1 MMRSTAAAACA
12 LALAACDAANATDLT
27 RDLTVEGDA
36 LADSS
41 GITAIGARGETL
53 GIHLTRGSTGAI
65 RVTVPGITV
74 RSYAVERFA
83 VTRPS
88 TDLYGGS
95 RGAGTYPDGLVRD
108 DAPATSDAY
117 IELTIPRDAQPGA
130 LRGEIAIGKTR
141 IPFLVSISPAVLP
154 EAAPRVWAY
163 EDPREFSADPATP
176 SAKERA
182 CVSEFRRRG
191 ILLAPDV
198 PLAWWPQ
205 RADMFAGIRDVPVS
219 ISADPMTAAGDV
231 REWIARLDGT
241 GHVPFAIPIDEPR
254 TAQRRADVVALARAV
269 RGAGGGE
276 RTFRLALTDTPHAE
290 YDNLIDQYI
299 SLDPTANTH
308 AWRYNGAPPSA
319 GSMVLDAAAP
329 GPRTWGWIAHR
340 DDVGLWYVW
349 DALYWHDRHNRHGAP
364 LPGKALNLER
374 DATSFDDGDDHGN
387 LDGVLALPSPDGCR
401 PTLRLAAL
409 GRGQQDRALL
419 DLASACHPAPT
430 AAIVASVIPR
440 GEAWLTDSAAWER
453 ARRSVLS
460 LAACARVSTSR

>member
-1 MMRSTAAAACA
+1 MRSTAVAACA
-12 LALAACDAANATDLT
+12 FALAACGAANATDLT

-36 LADSS
+36 LIDAN

-53 GIHLTRGSTGAI
+53 GIHLSRQSTGAI
-65 RVTVPGITV
+65 RTTVPGVTV
-74 RSYAVERFA
+74 RSYAVERFP

-88 TDLYGGS
+88 TALYGGS
-95 RGAGTYPDGLVRD
+95 RGAGTYPDGLVAD

-117 IELTIPRDAQPGA
+117 IEIAIPRDAA
-130 LRGEIAIGKTR
+130 AATLRGEIAIGKTR
-141 IPFLVSISPAVLP
+141 IPLLLTIASVALP
-154 EAAPRVWAY
+154 DAAPRVWAY
-163 EDPREFSADPATP
+163 EDPREFAPDPAAP
-176 SAKERA
+176 STKERA
-182 CVSEFRRRG
+182 CVSEFRRHG
-191 ILLAPDV
+191 VLLAPDV
-198 PLAWWPQ
+198 PLAWWSQ
-205 RADMFAGIRDVPVS
+205 RADMFRGVRDVPVS
-219 ISADPMTAAGDV
+219 ISSDPMEAASEV

-254 TAQRRADVVALARAV
+254 TAQRRTELVALARAV
-269 RGAGGGE
+269 RGAGGGPN
-276 RTFRLALTDTPHAE
+276 TFRLAVTDTPHAE

-299 SLDPTANTH
+299 SLDPTPSSR

-319 GSMVLDAAAP
+319 GSMVLDAVAP

-364 LPGKALNLER
+364 LPGKALDLER
-374 DATSFDDGDDHGN
+374 DTTSFDDGDDHGN

-419 DLASACHPAPT
+419 DLASACHPAAT
-430 AAIVASVIPR
+430 AAVVASVMPR
-440 GEAWLTDSAAWER
+440 GGAWPTDAATWER
-453 ARRSVLS
+453 ARRSLLK
-460 LAACARVSTSR
+460 LASCSQTAAR